1 MPPVFLWRQ
10 NLKHAATLLFVGF
23 TMFFSAISAQAA
35 DSLGDPFD
43 GNALKN
49 PNWKWKT
56 SDVED
61 VEPKA
66 WDMGKTKAG
75 WLHIKGELNRNLWP
89 SDTTNRLYQEH
100 EGDFDI
106 ETHLFMDYEDACV
119 VAGVVAYSPTTKDRQ
134 GRDGEWVTIKLWGRG
149 PAQNNNAVIQYQ
161 KRQFDG
167 GEGLAGIVPGFQDP
181 VGEMALYMRLRR
193 EKDTFTAW
201 WKRKAKDAWIDIGET
216 EQEFDEPLEVGIYA
230 GICDGKGKQIAQFE
244 YFEDLLVPFDV
255 SPRAKL
261 PIAWGD
267 LKRRH
272 NVSDDY

>member
-1 MPPVFLWRQ
+1 MKQAVIL
-10 NLKHAATLLFVGF
+10 VCIGF
-23 TMFFSAISAQAA
+23 AMLYGVTSTQAA

-56 SDVED
+56 SDEEG

-75 WLHIKGELNRNLWP
+75 WLHITGELNRNLWP

-119 VAGVVAYSPTTKDRQ
+119 VAGVVAYSPTTKDHQ
-134 GRDGEWVTIKLWGRG
+134 GREGEWVTIKLWGRG

-167 GEGLAGIVPGFQDP
+167 GEGLVGVVPGFQDP

-201 WKRKAKDAWIDIGET
+201 WKRKAKDTWIDIGET

-272 NVSDDY
+272 SIPEPR

>member
-1 MPPVFLWRQ
+1 MKQAVI
-10 NLKHAATLLFVGF
+10 LFCIGF
-23 TMFFSAISAQAA
+23 AMLYGITSVQAV

-56 SDVED
+56 SDEEG

-119 VAGVVAYSPTTKDRQ
+119 VAGVVAYSPTTKDHQ
-134 GRDGEWVTIKLWGRG
+134 GREGEWVTIKLWGRG

-167 GEGLAGIVPGFQDP
+167 GEGLVGVVPGFPRSGREDGSLHAP
-181 VGEMALYMRLRR
+181 PTRERHLYSVVEAESQGYMDRHRRNRTGVRRTAGSRYLCRYLRWQR
-193 EKDTFTAW
+193 
-201 WKRKAKDAWIDIGET
+201 
-216 EQEFDEPLEVGIYA
+216 
-230 GICDGKGKQIAQFE
+230 
-244 YFEDLLVPFDV
+244 
-255 SPRAKL
+255 
-261 PIAWGD
+261 
-267 LKRRH
+267 
-272 NVSDDY
+272 

>member
-1 MPPVFLWRQ
+1 
-10 NLKHAATLLFVGF
+10 LKQIAIILFIGF
-23 TMFFSAISAQAA
+23 VMLYGITSTQAA
-35 DSLGDPFD
+35 DSLWDPFD

-56 SDVED
+56 SDEEG
-61 VEPKA
+61 VEPKE

-89 SDTTNRLYQEH
+89 DDTTNRLYQEH

-119 VAGVVAYSPTTKDRQ
+119 VAGVVAYSPTTKDHQ
-134 GRDGEWVTIKLWGRG
+134 GREGEWVTIKLWGRG

-167 GEGLAGIVPGFQDP
+167 GEGLVGVVPGFQDP
-181 VGEMALYMRLRR
+181 VGEMSLYMRLRR

-201 WKRKAKDAWIDIGET
+201 WKRKAKDTWIDIGET

-267 LKRRH
+267 LKRKHSIPEPR
-272 NVSDDY
+272 